1 VRYPLKNLLCYFY
14 SPKTFPLLFIFFI
27 IYIIYKRNEPESEK
41 KEKNKLTFRQKLIS
55 IIVFFILFIALIS
68 DYYGFFS
75 LILITLFVVGFLFL
89 KGNDNKTGYVFY
101 ALCTIFSFAAIRVE
115 LSDFFSSSSYT
126 VSSTNRI
133 SDYEQKEDVYS
144 PVSGTIAQI
153 GNKKLPSTFSKDS
166 IVIDYPFEYKYK
178 NKKMNVNY
186 QIILSGVKS
195 RYKAGETVA
204 RACILGTAAKKQKKI
219 NIRCKDF
226 DPYLVSIA
234 GDKPV
239 FKDGWY
245 YFGADFFM
253 KYSRLRVL
261 DYPLAVN
268 KNHIIEFSDCSETF
282 ENLYKKGLHNKEENP
297 VEVRMFPYFNICLKT
312 KLESYP
318 VPVKQFSASEKPIK
332 TLIDKFYFHNCDYM
346 IESVFDSIPVRYYFA
361 DKFYYLKNYYK
372 TGEDIYLYCSAVC
385 MFDDEIVFWVEDYT
399 LFPPDEHVEAC
410 INRFKK

>member
-1 VRYPLKNLLCYFY
+1 MDAF
-14 SPKTFPLLFIFFI
+14 SLLFIFFLV
-27 IYIIYKRNEPESEK
+27 YIIYKRNEPESEK

-68 DYYGFFS
+68 DYGGYYSLFF
-75 LILITLFVVGFLFL
+75 ITLFLVGFLFL
-89 KGNDNKTGYVFY
+89 KGKDHKIGYVFY
-101 ALCTIFSFAAIRVE
+101 ALCTIFSFSVIIVE
-115 LSDFFSSSSYT
+115 LSYFFSSSLYT

-133 SDYEQKEDVYS
+133 LDYEQKEDVYS

-195 RYKAGETVA
+195 NYKPGEIVA
-204 RACILGTAAKKQKKI
+204 RDCVLGPATKKTKI
-219 NIRCKDF
+219 NIRCREL
-226 DPYLVSIA
+226 DPYLASFSY
-234 GDKPV
+234 DKPV
-239 FKDGWY
+239 LKDGWY
-245 YFGADFFM
+245 YFGTELI
-253 KYSRLRVL
+253 SRYYTLKVL

-297 VEVRMFPYFNICLKT
+297 VEVSMFPYFNICLKT

-318 VPVKQFSASEKPIK
+318 VPVKQFSESEKPIK

-346 IESVFDSIPVRYYFA
+346 IESVFDSIPVRYYFT

-385 MFDDEIVFWVEDYT
+385 MLNDQIVFWVEDYT